1 MKCLIKDN
9 FQHARMFS
17 HTVRYYIDDLLTPYF
32 IEEISN
38 IYPVE
43 LVLKQ
48 TTESET
54 EVSYYI
60 TIVGQRFRTSVLI
73 FISLTSPF

>member
-1 MKCLIKDN
+1 MKCRL
-9 FQHARMFS
+9 AS
-17 HTVRYYIDDLLTPYF
+17 HTVRYIDDLLTRNNPYF

-43 LVLKQ
+43 Q

-54 EVSYYI
+54 L
-60 TIVGQRFRTSVLI
+60 SVR
-73 FISLTSPF
+73 